1 MQELRELKITK
12 ALTKASK
19 AAESSQEATLLVE
32 SMSESLEIMEI
43 HSNWRTPFM
52 IYLKTRGLPEDKDK
66 RE

>member
-12 ALTKASK
+12 ALAKASK